1 MNEDGSH
8 SAHSGLAAS
17 SFASE
22 TVHQTVHPDLSRGE
36 RSEAKPGEHAGA
48 HDFVVAIDFGGTK
61 IAVAT
66 ANMTGS
72 ILKQARLDTNA
83 SQGAQQILE
92 RTTSAAHGLIE
103 RTMELAGGQCVAIGV
118 ATPGIVH
125 DHGVLLSPNI
135 PGWEQVSLRE
145 MLCAN
150 LHIATVVAANDVKAA
165 AMAEVLWGAL
175 KGADPAVYL
184 SLGTGIAAAI
194 VVGGRVIAGAHGAS
208 GEIGYNLRSVLDT
221 SGAAQGRAP
230 LEEAIGGRF
239 IGERGSILLGESLS
253 AADVFDHS
261 DIRARFLV
269 DETLAELAT
278 HVANLAILIDPAR
291 IAVGGG
297 LMSSGDVILSALAF
311 RLGYAVPFP
320 PEVVPARFLN
330 DASLHG
336 AIALALTGSMN
347 ANSLS

>member
-1 MNEDGSH
+1 MNDGSH
-8 SAHSGLAAS
+8 N
-17 SFASE
+17 
-22 TVHQTVHPDLSRGE
+22 
-36 RSEAKPGEHAGA
+36 AGA

-72 ILKQARLDTNA
+72 ILKQARLDTIA

-92 RTTSAAHGLIE
+92 RTTVTVHSLIE
-103 RTMELAGGQCVAIGV
+103 RTMVDVGGQCVAVGV

-145 MLCAN
+145 TMRAD

-194 VVGGRVIAGAHGAS
+194 VIGGRIVTGAHGAS

-269 DETLAELAT
+269 DETLTELAT
-278 HVANLAILIDPAR
+278 HVANLAILIDPER

-297 LMSSGDVILSALAF
+297 LMSSGDIILPALAF

-336 AIALALTGSMN
+336 AIALALTGTMN
-347 ANSLS
+347 ANSLRESSHQSSVQKD

>member
-1 MNEDGSH
+1 MNDDSH
-8 SAHSGLAAS
+8 
-17 SFASE
+17 
-22 TVHQTVHPDLSRGE
+22 HPS
-36 RSEAKPGEHAGA
+36 A
-48 HDFVVAIDFGGTK
+48 HDFVIAIDFGGTK

-92 RTTSAAHGLIE
+92 RTTVTARTLIE
-103 RTMELAGGQCVAIGV
+103 RTMVEVGGQCVAVGV
-118 ATPGIVH
+118 ATPGVVR

-135 PGWEQVSLRE
+135 PGWDQVPLRE
-145 MLCAN
+145 TMRAD
-150 LHIATVVAANDVKAA
+150 LHIPRVVAANDVKAA
-165 AMAEVLWGAL
+165 AVAEVLWGAL
-175 KGADPAVYL
+175 QGADPAAYL

-194 VVGGRVIAGAHGAS
+194 VIGGRVVVGAHGAS
-208 GEIGYNLRSVLDT
+208 GEIGYNLRSVLDHT
-221 SGAAQGRAP
+221 GAAHGHAP

-239 IGERGSILLGESLS
+239 IGEQGSLLLGEPLS
-253 AADVFDHS
+253 AADVFTHS
-261 DIRARFLV
+261 DMRARFLV

-297 LMSSGDVILSALAF
+297 FMSSGDVILRALAF

-320 PEVVPARFLN
+320 PEIVPARFLN
-330 DASLHG
+330 DASLYG
-336 AIALALTGSMN
+336 AIALALTDPADAGSLAEM
-347 ANSLS
+347 

>member
-1 MNEDGSH
+1 MHDDSH
-8 SAHSGLAAS
+8 DAS
-17 SFASE
+17 
-22 TVHQTVHPDLSRGE
+22 
-36 RSEAKPGEHAGA
+36 A
-48 HDFVVAIDFGGTK
+48 HDFVAAIDFGGTK
-61 IAVAT
+61 VAVAT
-66 ANMTGS
+66 ADTTGS
-72 ILKQARLDTNA
+72 ILQQAQLDTNA

-92 RTTSAAHGLIE
+92 RTTVTAQALIE
-103 RTMELAGGQCVAIGV
+103 RTLAEVAGHCVAVGV
-118 ATPGIVH
+118 ATPGVVH

-135 PGWEQVSLRE
+135 PGWEHVSLRE
-145 MLCAN
+145 TMRAS
-150 LHIATVVAANDVKAA
+150 LHIPTVVVENDVKAA

-175 KGADPAVYL
+175 KGADPAVFL

-194 VVGGRVIAGAHGAS
+194 VIGGRVVTGAHGAS

-221 SGAAQGRAP
+221 SGAAHGRAP

-239 IGERGSILLGESLS
+239 IGERASLLLGEPLS
-253 AADVFDHS
+253 AAGVFAHP

-297 LMSSGDVILSALAF
+297 LISSGDVILRALAF

-320 PEVVPARFLN
+320 PEIVPAKFLN
-330 DASLHG
+330 DASLYG
-336 AIALALTGSMN
+336 AIALACG
-347 ANSLS
+347 SLSPSQR

>member
-1 MNEDGSH
+1 MNDGSYD
-8 SAHSGLAAS
+8 AS
-17 SFASE
+17 
-22 TVHQTVHPDLSRGE
+22 V
-36 RSEAKPGEHAGA
+36 
-48 HDFVVAIDFGGTK
+48 HDFVLAIDFGGTK

-66 ANMTGS
+66 AAMTGS
-72 ILKQARLDTNA
+72 ILQQARLDTHA
-83 SQGAQQILE
+83 FHGAQQVLE
-92 RTTSAAHGLIE
+92 RTTVTAHALIE
-103 RTMELAGGQCVAIGV
+103 QTVAEVGGQCVAVGV
-118 ATPGIVH
+118 VTPGIVR
-125 DHGVLLSPNI
+125 DNGVLLSPNI

-145 MLCAN
+145 TMRAG
-150 LHIATVVAANDVKAA
+150 LHIPTVVAENDVKAA

-194 VVGGRVIAGAHGAS
+194 VIGGRVVTGAHGAS

-221 SGAAQGRAP
+221 SGAAHGRAP
-230 LEEAIGGRF
+230 LEEAISGRF
-239 IGERGSILLGESLS
+239 IGERASLLLGEPLS
-253 AADVFDHS
+253 TADVFAHS

-269 DETLAELAT
+269 DEMLAELAT
-278 HVANLAILIDPAR
+278 HIANLAILIDPAR

-297 LMSSGDVILSALAF
+297 LMSSGDVILRALAF

-336 AIALALTGSMN
+336 AIALALTDLVN
-347 ANSLS
+347 ASSLAEAQDSANAVSLSTPFVEKNRN

>member
-1 MNEDGSH
+1 MNDGSH
-8 SAHSGLAAS
+8 N
-17 SFASE
+17 
-22 TVHQTVHPDLSRGE
+22 
-36 RSEAKPGEHAGA
+36 AGA
-48 HDFVVAIDFGGTK
+48 HDFIVAIDFGGTK

-83 SQGAQQILE
+83 SQGAQHILE
-92 RTTSAAHGLIE
+92 RTTVAAHSLIE
-103 RTMELAGGQCVAIGV
+103 RTMVDVGGQCVAVGV

-145 MLCAN
+145 TMRAD

-194 VVGGRVIAGAHGAS
+194 VIGGRVVTGAHGAS

-269 DETLAELAT
+269 DETLTELAT
-278 HVANLAILIDPAR
+278 HVANLAILIDPER

-297 LMSSGDVILSALAF
+297 LMSSGDIILPALAF

-336 AIALALTGSMN
+336 AIALALTGTMN
-347 ANSLS
+347 ANSLRGSSHQSSVQKD